1 MTSVP
6 ADYDMKLYNSSAT
19 LLGTS
24 ENSNTNDEQLI
35 VNASGGKNYYLKV
48 YGYGGVYSSTDSY
61 LLTLATSAN
70 NFKTIGLEKV
80 ENEISEITLFPNP
93 SNDKVNISFI
103 STAENNL
110 TITVF
115 DVSGRQIISQQATTT
130 EGQNNLGL
138 DVSQLQTGFYFVQV
152 DNGSM
157 RQQNRLVIAR

>member
-24 ENSNTNDEQLI
+24 ENSNTNNEQLI
-35 VNASGGKNYYLKV
+35 VNATSTNTYYLRV
-48 YGYGGVYSSTDSY
+48 YGYNGVFSSTDSY
-61 LLTLATSAN
+61 LINVATSAS
-70 NFKTIGLEKV
+70 NFRTTGLEKA

-93 SNDKVNISFI
+93 SNDKVNINFI

-115 DVSGRQIISQQATTT
+115 DVSGRQIISQQATAI